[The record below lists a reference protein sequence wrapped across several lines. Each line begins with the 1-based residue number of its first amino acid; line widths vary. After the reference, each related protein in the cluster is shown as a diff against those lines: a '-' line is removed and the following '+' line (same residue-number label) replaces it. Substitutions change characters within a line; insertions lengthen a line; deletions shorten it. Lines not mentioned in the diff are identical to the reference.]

1 MQEPGHLS
9 SRKYFTRTEDQGSGS
24 SPGHSSTYSMPPPP
38 PQGKE
43 ALCRTARQT
52 PRDRAATPTAEGQV
66 APQSQDSQPKF
77 PTSTPP
83 PPGERPQPPFYPP
96 RGRGGG
102 ERGGAGLT
110 RGRGGDQPRP
120 AVTCPAALAGPGRH
134 FTRAPGRVGAL
145 L

>member
-24 SPGHSSTYSMPPPP
+24 SPGHSSTYSMPPPKEKRPYAGQQGRP
-38 PQGKE
+38 PGTGQLHQLLRGKLHPR
-43 ALCRTARQT
+43 ARTANPSSLQAHHHHPEKGHSRHFIH
-52 PRDRAATPTAEGQV
+52 PEGV
-66 APQSQDSQPKF
+66 
-77 PTSTPP
+77 
-83 PPGERPQPPFYPP
+83 
-96 RGRGGG
+96 GGG